1 MTNSTNENLKTIIET
16 HKQKLIEEI
25 TAAYKQLGTSL
36 SEVDRLRI
44 NRQIAY
50 LETELAKIQNKIDSL
65 ANDTAKQQVEDQT
78 NNKLNQKAKTMDRK
92 TLYTQLTALV
102 PGQFN
107 QLLFE
112 IKSPPGLIPSTP
124 ATQAERVYALLQWA
138 ESPTGC
144 GLGRIEEVLKSILNP
159 Q

>member
-1 MTNSTNENLKTIIET
+1 MTNSTNEDLKTIIET

-25 TAAYKQLGTSL
+25 TAVYKQLGTSL

-44 NRQIAY
+44 NCQIAD
-50 LETELAKIQNKIDSL
+50 LETELTKIQNKIDSL

-78 NNKLNQKAKTMDRK
+78 DNKLNQKAKTMDRK
-92 TLYTQLTALV
+92 TLYTQLSALV

-112 IKSPPGLIPSTP
+112 INVPSGFIPSAS
-124 ATQAERVYALLQWA
+124 ATQTERVSALLEWA
-138 ESPTGC
+138 KSPTGC
-144 GLGRIEEVLKSILNP
+144 GLDKVQEVLQTILNP
-159 Q
+159 H